1 MSFLRKTIII
11 FIALLAAASLASC
24 KAKGI
29 ESPDSSSPNDTHH
42 GKSGN
47 HYSVD
52 SGPIIDVDDIDKD
65 EVEPLFVCFSGGAI
79 RWDDVSA
86 VVYTV
91 KIDGEKAANTTDLY
105 FVPSLSAG
113 VYVAEVVAYLSL
125 GSAKTMSGQVEI
137 AVSANKPIIASDGY
151 VISWD
156 GVDGAARAGGGGEG
170 GEVGDDGFLVGDGDV
185 EAVEV
190 GEEGGQAGGEVGGG
204 DVEEGVGAV
213 DSGGG
218 HDGAVDFRREAVA
231 QGMADEG
238 EGFHGRGRGR
248 DSRNQRDNRDR
259 RERVGYQAERWGVRA
274 WLSVGRAARR
284 SRTVRSWPGRRRPG
298 RRSQR
303 GCRTKRRL
311 LQRGWGTTRPPE
323 RTIWLP

>member
-156 GVDGAARAGGGGEG
+156 GVDGAVGYDIYKDGGFLCRVTDNSYAAAQDGLYSVKVIFADPRLNSPMSESVVVGEIELSAPAIFFDGDFIRWSAVPGAQMYAIYIEGDLAAVCFDNFYELGILYAQQYAESYPEGIEVSVSARA
-170 GEVGDDGFLVGDGDV
+170 
-185 EAVEV
+185 
-190 GEEGGQAGGEVGGG
+190 AG
-204 DVEEGVGAV
+204 
-213 DSGGG
+213 
-218 HDGAVDFRREAVA
+218 A
-231 QGMADEG
+231 QE
-238 EGFHGRGRGR
+238 
-248 DSRNQRDNRDR
+248 SP
-259 RERVGYQAERWGVRA
+259 
-274 WLSVGRAARR
+274 LSNVV
-284 SRTVRSWPGRRRPG
+284 TF
-298 RRSQR
+298 
-303 GCRTKRRL
+303 KK
-311 LQRGWGTTRPPE
+311 
-323 RTIWLP
+323 